1 MDVVS
6 YNNMVYLFTKVVFSL
21 VQQKKKKK
29 ETSSGSGGGGGDLMS
44 DLASMLTMRR
54 RGIAGSGGAG
64 KSAPAEESKPVEA
77 PPVGVMNTM
86 SSMIP
91 YSPMDNSADQD
102 DDDWNE

>member
-1 MDVVS
+1 LIHVC
-6 YNNMVYLFTKVVFSL
+6 
-21 VQQKKKKK
+21 
-29 ETSSGSGGGGGDLMS
+29 
-44 DLASMLTMRR
+44 A
-54 RGIAGSGGAG
+54 AG